1 MRRSALL
8 RARSVA
14 MPNSI
19 SDAAITAA
27 LGRHMTQAVQRQA
40 AAVSNIANLDTP
52 GYRAKE
58 VRFADALDDQLAAS
72 GLSASHERHFG
83 AGDSASARS
92 SVVETPDL
100 AERRDGNNVQ
110 IDRELLGLT
119 RATGDFTKAQTV
131 LAAKFRLVRYAINEG
146 R

>member
-1 MRRSALL
+1 MSD
-8 RARSVA
+8 
-14 MPNSI
+14 PF

-40 AAVSNIANLDTP
+40 AAVGNIANIDTP
-52 GYRAKE
+52 GYRTRE
-58 VRFADALDDQLAAS
+58 VRFAEALDDQLSAAGLAAS
-72 GLSASHERHFG
+72 HPQHFG
-83 AGDSASARS
+83 VEAGGSATSVS
-92 SVVETPDL
+92 SEVVNTPNL
-100 AERRDGNNVQ
+100 AARRDGNNVQ
-110 IDRELLGLT
+110 VDRELLGLT

>member
-1 MRRSALL
+1 MSDPL
-8 RARSVA
+8 
-14 MPNSI
+14 

-40 AAVSNIANLDTP
+40 TAVGNIANLDTP
-52 GYRAKE
+52 GYRARE
-58 VRFADALDDQLAAS
+58 VRFDDALDDQLSAA
-72 GLSASHERHFG
+72 GLAGSDARHFSTAQPG
-83 AGDSASARS
+83 GVRGTVTD
-92 SVVETPDL
+92 VQGLDP
-100 AERRDGNNVQ
+100 RRDGNNVQ

>member
-1 MRRSALL
+1 MSDP
-8 RARSVA
+8 
-14 MPNSI
+14 M

-27 LGRHMTQAVQRQA
+27 LGRHMTQAVARQA
-40 AAVSNIANLDTP
+40 AAVGNIANLDTP
-52 GYRAKE
+52 GYRTKD
-58 VRFADALDDQLAAS
+58 VQFADALDDQLAAS
-72 GLSASHERHFG
+72 GLAASHASHFG
-83 AGDSASARS
+83 AGAADVADPRAQ
-92 SVVETPDL
+92 VVDAPNL

-119 RATGDFTKAQTV
+119 QATGDFTKAQTV

>member
-1 MRRSALL
+1 MSDTF
-8 RARSVA
+8 
-14 MPNSI
+14 

-40 AAVSNIANLDTP
+40 AASGNIANLDTP

-58 VRFADALDDQLAAS
+58 VRFADALDDELAAS
-72 GLSASHERHFG
+72 GLMASHPNHFG
-83 AGDSASARS
+83 AGGTPAASAE
-92 SVVETPDL
+92 VVEASGLT
-100 AERRDGNNVQ
+100 ARRDGNNVQ

>member
-1 MRRSALL
+1 MSDPL
-8 RARSVA
+8 
-14 MPNSI
+14 

-40 AAVSNIANLDTP
+40 AAVSNIANIDTP
-52 GYRAKE
+52 GYRTKE
-58 VRFADALDDQLAAS
+58 VQFLDALDDHLAAA
-72 GLSASHERHFG
+72 GMASSNPRHFG
-83 AGDSASARS
+83 AAASASTGVRGQLTD
-92 SVVETPDL
+92 VEGL
-100 AERRDGNNVQ
+100 AARRDGNNVQ

-119 RATGDFTKAQTV
+119 RATGEFTRAQTV

>member
-1 MRRSALL
+1 MSD
-8 RARSVA
+8 
-14 MPNSI
+14 PI

-27 LGRHMTQAVQRQA
+27 LGRHMTQAVQKQA
-40 AAVSNIANLDTP
+40 AAAGNIANLDTP
-52 GYRAKE
+52 GYRTKE
-58 VRFADALDDQLAAS
+58 VQFAEALDDH
-72 GLSASHERHFG
+72 LSAAGMAATDARHFTAG
-83 AGDSASARS
+83 APGLTGVQSQL
-92 SVVETPDL
+92 VETQNL

>member
-1 MRRSALL
+1 M
-8 RARSVA
+8 
-14 MPNSI
+14 
-19 SDAAITAA
+19 SDPPCGAAITAA
-27 LGRHMTQAVQRQA
+27 LGGHMTQAVQRQA
-40 AAVSNIANLDTP
+40 AAVGNIANLDTP
-52 GYRAKE
+52 GYRTKE

-72 GLSASHERHFG
+72 GLVASDPRHLG
-83 AGDSASARS
+83 GPRPGVADVRSEVTEVQGLAS
-92 SVVETPDL
+92 
-100 AERRDGNNVQ
+100 RRDGNNVQ

>member
-1 MRRSALL
+1 
-8 RARSVA
+8 
-14 MPNSI
+14 MPDRI

-27 LGRHMTQAVQRQA
+27 LGRHMTQAVQKQA
-40 AAVSNIANLDTP
+40 ASVGNIANLDTP
-52 GYRAKE
+52 GYRTKE
-58 VRFADALDDQLAAS
+58 VQFADALDDQLAAA
-72 GLSASHERHFG
+72 GLNATNARHFG
-83 AGDSASARS
+83 AGGAGVGDMGAQ
-92 SVVETPDL
+92 VVETQNL